1 MKEKVMNGLE
11 KFSKAML
18 SPLSYIS
25 AAGLILVLGALLTS
39 TSLSAMIPV
48 LQWTPIKLLGQLI
61 YNCIMVII
69 NNLSL
74 MFCDLGDDALEL
86 LFTGAVVHPAADQ
99 TQQDAAEHAHI
110 HRLDAEHG
118 GLTGAVQTHQRISLG
133 QHTQLITSWIIRSRS
148 ICSST

>member
-74 MFCDLGDDALEL
+74 MFCVGIAAALAKRTSSRRHHRPDEL
-86 LFTGAVVHPAADQ
+86 LYVPDRRQRHPDPAGYAG
-99 TQQDAAEHAHI
+99 
-110 HRLDAEHG
+110 RG
-118 GLTGAVQTHQRISLG
+118 
-133 QHTQLITSWIIRSRS
+133 
-148 ICSST
+148 

>member
-61 YNCIMVII
+61 YNCIM
-69 NNLSL
+69 
-74 MFCDLGDDALEL
+74 DEL
-86 LFTGAVVHPAADQ
+86 LYVPDRRQRHPDPAGYAG
-99 TQQDAAEHAHI
+99 
-110 HRLDAEHG
+110 RG
-118 GLTGAVQTHQRISLG
+118 
-133 QHTQLITSWIIRSRS
+133 
-148 ICSST
+148 

>member
-39 TSLSAMIPV
+39 TSLSAMIPA

-69 NNLSL
+69 
-74 MFCDLGDDALEL
+74 
-86 LFTGAVVHPAADQ
+86 PAAPASH
-99 TQQDAAEHAHI
+99 TWPPCPRPATGCAAGCAPPE
-110 HRLDAEHG
+110 
-118 GLTGAVQTHQRISLG
+118 T
-133 QHTQLITSWIIRSRS
+133 
-148 ICSST
+148 

>member
-74 MFCDLGDDALEL
+74 MFCVDRSGAGQKEQAAGCHHRPDEL
-86 LFTGAVVHPAADQ
+86 LYVPDRRQRHPDPAGYAG
-99 TQQDAAEHAHI
+99 
-110 HRLDAEHG
+110 RG
-118 GLTGAVQTHQRISLG
+118 
-133 QHTQLITSWIIRSRS
+133 
-148 ICSST
+148 

>member
-74 MFCDLGDDALEL
+74 MFCVGIAAALAHAEHQAEVVDDEQAAGCHHRPDEL
-86 LFTGAVVHPAADQ
+86 LYVSDRRQRHPDPAGYAG
-99 TQQDAAEHAHI
+99 
-110 HRLDAEHG
+110 RG
-118 GLTGAVQTHQRISLG
+118 
-133 QHTQLITSWIIRSRS
+133 
-148 ICSST
+148 